1 MKKGKMAKL
10 TDFSGLFYLYFLFF
24 SAKIFN
30 NMDEISNRIAEIE
43 KEMSAPDFWKN
54 KEKAQALIKELNNL
68 KEQKEGLARRATA
81 EGGSEGKYDKGEAVL
96 TLMAGAGGDD
106 AEDWTAILF
115 KMYSKFAEKNS
126 WPIKILHRHDSEHK
140 GIKNITFEVQG
151 KGLLAGRQGAYGT
164 LKGEAGVHRL
174 VRISPFSARKL
185 RHTSFALLEVLPKFV
200 EIGEVKIDEADLKI
214 DFARSSGPGG
224 QNVNKRETAVRI
236 THIPTGITVHVESER
251 SQAQNRERALELL
264 RSKLY
269 NYQRNEQQ
277 KEKKALQGGKK
288 IEAEWGH
295 QIRSY
300 VFHPYKM
307 VKDHRTNVETGNVEA
322 VLNGELDKFIEAE
335 NGLFR

>member
-1 MKKGKMAKL
+1 MSKII
-10 TDFSGLFYLYFLFF
+10 F
-24 SAKIFN
+24 SATIRW
-30 NMDEISNRIAEIE
+30 MDEISKRIAEIE
-43 KEMSAPDFWKN
+43 KEMSRPDFWKD

-68 KEQKEGLARRATA
+68 KEQQKVKPEGR
-81 EGGSEGKYDKGEAVL
+81 EGKYDKGEAVL

-115 KMYSKFAEKNS
+115 KMYQKFSERKG
-126 WPIKILHRHDSEHK
+126 WPIKILHEHK
-140 GIKNITFEVQG
+140 NEVGGIKNITFEAQG
-151 KGLLAGRQGAYGT
+151 KYAYGT

-185 RHTSFALLEVLPKFV
+185 RHTSFALLEVFPKFV
-200 EIGEVKIDEADLKI
+200 ETDDVKINEADLRI

-251 SQAQNRERALELL
+251 SQSQNKERALELL

-269 NYQRNEQQ
+269 NYKQQQQQ
-277 KEKKALQGGKK
+277 KEKEVIRGGKK

-307 VKDHRTNVETGNVEA
+307 VKDHRTGVETSDVEGVLEGN
-322 VLNGELDKFIEAE
+322 LDKFIIAE
-335 NGLFR
+335 QRVTRNE

>member
-1 MKKGKMAKL
+1 
-10 TDFSGLFYLYFLFF
+10 
-24 SAKIFN
+24 
-30 NMDEISNRIAEIE
+30 MDEISKRIAEIE
-43 KEMSAPDFWKN
+43 KEMSALDFWKD
-54 KEKAQALIKELNNL
+54 KEKAQAFVRELNNL
-68 KEQKEGLARRATA
+68 KEQKEK
-81 EGGSEGKYDKGEAVL
+81 GSGKNKYDKGEAVL

-115 KMYSKFAEKNS
+115 KMYQKFSERKK
-126 WPIKILHRHDSEHK
+126 WPIKILHKHESEHRRLPAGRQ
-140 GIKNITFEVQG
+140 GIKNITFEIQG
-151 KGLLAGRQGAYGT
+151 KRAYGI

-200 EIGEVKIDEADLKI
+200 EIGDVKIDEADLKI

-224 QNVNKRETAVRI
+224 QNVNKRETAVRLS
-236 THIPTGITVHVESER
+236 HLPTGITVHVESER
-251 SQAQNRERALELL
+251 SQAQNRARALELL

-269 NYQRNEQQ
+269 NYERQEQQ
-277 KEKKALQGGKK
+277 KEKEELRGGKK

>member
-1 MKKGKMAKL
+1 
-10 TDFSGLFYLYFLFF
+10 
-24 SAKIFN
+24 
-30 NMDEISNRIAEIE
+30 MDEINKKIIEIE
-43 KEMSAPDFWKN
+43 KEMAKPDFWKD

-68 KEQKEGLARRATA
+68 KEQKEEDS
-81 EGGSEGKYDKGEAVL
+81 EGKPRILRGKYDKGDAVL
-96 TLMAGAGGDD
+96 ALMAGAGGDD
-106 AEDWTAILF
+106 AEDWNAILF
-115 KMYSKFAEKNS
+115 KMYSKFSERKG
-126 WPIKILHRHDSEHK
+126 WLIKILHKHESGHS

-151 KGLLAGRQGAYGT
+151 KNAYGI

-174 VRISPFSARKL
+174 VRVSPFSAKKL

-200 EIGEVKIDEADLKI
+200 EIGEVKIDEADLKT

-236 THIPTGITVHVESER
+236 THVPTGIAVHVESER
-251 SQAQNRERALELL
+251 SQQQNRGRALELL

-269 NYQRNEQQ
+269 NYKKQEQQ
-277 KEKKALQGGKK
+277 EEKKSLQGGKK

-307 VKDHRTNVETGNVEA
+307 VKDHRTSAETSNVEE
-322 VLNGELDKFIEAE
+322 VLNGNLDKFIEAE